1 MSALGRFVFSDIT
14 CTACACLCD
23 DLEVQTDG
31 PRILDVDTTCPL
43 ARTWFLG
50 QGDPDLP
57 VARIKG
63 RPVPFTDAIRRA
75 AELLGRADAPLIY
88 GLSYSATPGQR
99 SAVALADQLGATI
112 DTTAS
117 LGHASSVMAVQQA
130 GEQTC
135 SLGEVRNR
143 ADLVIY
149 WGADPVRSHPRHGE
163 RYAVDPSGEF
173 IRGRS
178 DRHVVVVDVK
188 ETASTAVADET
199 VLVTPNG
206 DFELFSALRLA
217 LRGAG
222 DRLPGNVA
230 GVERRRIL
238 DLAARMRSCRFGVV
252 FFGYGLSR
260 KGIAHY
266 NVDGLLRLVR
276 DLNDHTRFYARRMR
290 VVGDVTGADLVLAW
304 QTGYPFAVNLGRG
317 YPRYNPGEYSAWS
330 LLERGEAD
338 VCLLVGSE
346 GVDRFSPRAR
356 AGLDRIP
363 VVTLDHPHVA
373 GHERIAAEV
382 QFTTAAYGIHA
393 RGTAYRMDEV
403 PVPLAQI
410 IPNPYP
416 TDADVLDALAA
427 AIRADR
433 LT

>member
-1 MSALGRFVFSDIT
+1 MSALGRSAFSDIT

-23 DLEVQTDG
+23 DLQVQTDG
-31 PRILDVDTTCPL
+31 PRILDVDTACPL
-43 ARTWFLG
+43 ARRWFLG
-50 QGDPDLP
+50 QGEPDLP
-57 VARIKG
+57 VARIDG
-63 RPVPFTDAIRRA
+63 RPVPFAEAIRHGA
-75 AELLGRADAPLIY
+75 DLLSQSTAPLIY

-99 SAVALADQLGATI
+99 AAVALADQLGATI

-143 ADLVIY
+143 ADLVVY
-149 WGADPVRSHPRHGE
+149 WGADPLRTHPRHGE
-163 RYAVDPSGEF
+163 RYATEAAGEF

-188 ETASTAVADET
+188 PTASTAIADEA
-199 VLVTPNG
+199 VFVAPNG
-206 DFELFSALRLA
+206 DFELLSALRMA

-222 DRLPGNVA
+222 DRLPDRVA
-230 GVERRRIL
+230 GVERVRIL
-238 DLAARMRSCRFGVV
+238 ELASRMKSCRFGVV

-260 KGIAHY
+260 KGISHY
-266 NVDGLLRLVR
+266 NVEALLRLVR
-276 DLNDHTRFYARRMR
+276 DLNDYTRFYARRMR

-346 GVDRFSPRAR
+346 GLDRFSPRAR
-356 AGLDRIP
+356 SGLDRIP
-363 VVTLDHPHVA
+363 VIALDHPHVA
-373 GHERIAAEV
+373 GHERIAAAV

-403 PVPLAQI
+403 PVPLAQVL
-410 IPNPYP
+410 PNPYP

-427 AIRADR
+427 AIRACR
-433 LT
+433 TI